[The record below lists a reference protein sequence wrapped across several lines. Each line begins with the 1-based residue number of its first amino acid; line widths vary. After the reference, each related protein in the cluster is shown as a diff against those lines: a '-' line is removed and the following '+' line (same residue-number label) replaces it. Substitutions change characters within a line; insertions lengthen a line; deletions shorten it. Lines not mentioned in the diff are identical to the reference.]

1 MKILLTNDD
10 GIQAPGLEALYR
22 HIAFA
27 HAPTIVAPD
36 RERSAIS
43 HSINLHNPLRFRCLT
58 LNGDQTGYA
67 VNGTPADCVHL
78 ALEAMCS
85 ESPDVVISGINAGA
99 NVGANIHYS
108 GTVAAAKEAA
118 LYGLPAI
125 AASMETPARAYDPA
139 AAFLVRL
146 AEVVVDEGLPYGTF
160 INVNFPCCEW
170 EGIAGVRYNHQE
182 LIPLKQALVHRLDPH
197 QRSYYWR
204 GLDTQIVD
212 NNNGSDISSL
222 KKSYISITPL
232 KCDATDYDVLPR
244 IKSWP
249 LDRLMQ

>member
-1 MKILLTNDD
+1 MNILLTNDD
-10 GIQAPGLEALYR
+10 GIQAPGLEAVYR
-22 HIAFA
+22 QIARP
-27 HAPTIVAPD
+27 HTVTVVAPD

-43 HSINLHNPLRFRCLT
+43 HSINLHSPLRFRRLT
-58 LNGDQTGYA
+58 LHGDQTGYA

-78 ALEAMCS
+78 ALEAICA

-125 AASMETPARAYDPA
+125 AASMGAPAHAYDPA
-139 AAFLVRL
+139 AAFVVRL
-146 AEVVVDEGLPYGTF
+146 AEVIVDEGLPYGTL
-160 INVNFPCCEW
+160 INVNFPSCEW
-170 EGIAGVRYNHQE
+170 KGVAGISCSHQE
-182 LIPLKQALVHRLDPH
+182 LIPLKQASVHRLDPH

-232 KCDATDYDVLPR
+232 KCDATDYDLLPR

-249 LDRLMQ
+249 LDRLVQ